1 MLRKNLVFVS
11 VLVIALTLSGCQFI
25 SKPTLDRI
33 VVSADAETIK
43 QGESVELEVKGF
55 DKKNKEMKVS
65 KPTWSA
71 EPDNLGKLTV
81 NGTKAVFTAD
91 ESAEGK
97 VTITATSGN
106 LSDSIE
112 ITIIKET
119 TSVDKSDLED
129 AIQAATQ
136 LKQSTEVGTEPGQAP
151 QEAHDALQ
159 AAIDSAQAV
168 LDNEDATQA
177 EVDSATQALLQA
189 IAAFEEAIV
198 PDEEPGQVD
207 KTALAAAI
215 AEAEDLLASTDVGI
229 NKGQAPVHAHHALE
243 TAVNNAAA
251 VEEDDDATQEDVDDA
266 VTALEQ
272 AIAAFNAAI
281 VTTDDPVKAHMFVVD
296 GNISHFVTQA
306 NRGTIE
312 ANTDPQY
319 IKTGDESI
327 LCNAIGQ
334 PFYVRVTDTHP
345 NWIND
350 WREYD
355 HLAAWFWVEST
366 ASLNNNTAIQIG
378 YPMNTAR
385 ITLARA
391 EFKDG
396 WNEIVVSLRDDLE
409 LTDEQLA
416 NMAGLFEFIIRYDQ
430 APSSESPAP
439 PVYFD
444 AIRLLKLE
452 ETGPVDKSDLETAIQ
467 NATNLKGSTP
477 VGTDPGQAPQTA
489 HDALQ
494 QAIDAAQAIL
504 DDDNATQAQVDN
516 AAQALLQAIEEFEDA
531 IIGEVVESDK
541 TALIAAINEAEAL
554 LNNTER
560 GILQGQAPVHAHA
573 ALQAAVNAAKA
584 VRDDVSATQQEVDDA
599 AAALQQAMD
608 DFENEVVTEDDP
620 LDIHLFTFDESKSNW
635 FTTDGRGQIEYN
647 SDPMYIKLGDISIR
661 YTIKGNPS
669 PFRIKSDHQA
679 WLSDWTEY
687 DHFAIWIYVEDVS
700 KLHQTSALV
709 FTYNSGLLTLP
720 RSHFANGWNEI
731 VVNLRDGL
739 GLTNDVL
746 SNMSNYFEL
755 TLRNTEECVVYI
767 DAVRLLKLEEAEP
780 VNKSDLENAIQIA
793 EDLMQNTPVGTEPG
807 QAPQEAHDALTGS
820 H

>member
-65 KPTWSA
+65 KPAWSA
-71 EPDNLGKLTV
+71 EPDNLGELDV
-81 NGTKAVFTAD
+81 NGAKAVFTAG
-91 ESAEGK
+91 ETAEGK
-97 VTITATSGN
+97 VTITVTSGD

-319 IKTGDESI
+319 IKTGGESI

-416 NMAGLFEFIIRYDQ
+416 NMAGLFEFFIRYDQ
-430 APSSESPAP
+430 EPSSESPAP

-494 QAIDAAQAIL
+494 QA
-504 DDDNATQAQVDN
+504 
-516 AAQALLQAIEEFEDA
+516 
-531 IIGEVVESDK
+531 
-541 TALIAAINEAEAL
+541 
-554 LNNTER
+554 
-560 GILQGQAPVHAHA
+560 
-573 ALQAAVNAAKA
+573 
-584 VRDDVSATQQEVDDA
+584 
-599 AAALQQAMD
+599 
-608 DFENEVVTEDDP
+608 
-620 LDIHLFTFDESKSNW
+620 
-635 FTTDGRGQIEYN
+635 
-647 SDPMYIKLGDISIR
+647 
-661 YTIKGNPS
+661 
-669 PFRIKSDHQA
+669 
-679 WLSDWTEY
+679 
-687 DHFAIWIYVEDVS
+687 
-700 KLHQTSALV
+700 
-709 FTYNSGLLTLP
+709 
-720 RSHFANGWNEI
+720 
-731 VVNLRDGL
+731 
-739 GLTNDVL
+739 
-746 SNMSNYFEL
+746 
-755 TLRNTEECVVYI
+755 
-767 DAVRLLKLEEAEP
+767 
-780 VNKSDLENAIQIA
+780 
-793 EDLMQNTPVGTEPG
+793 
-807 QAPQEAHDALTGS
+807 
-820 H
+820 